1 MVEAEEEE
9 KSFVEVKRKTI
20 KPSATMDEVVLSRRF
35 DQKPSLFKIDQSQNG
50 IQDTGDIEAVESM
63 WDKVFT
69 SMVEKGKFIT
79 VRHNWQNE

>member
-9 KSFVEVKRKTI
+9 KSFVEVKRKTL
-20 KPSATMDEVVLSRRF
+20 KTSATVDDAVLSRRF
-35 DQKPSLFKIDQSQNG
+35 DQKPSLFKIDQNE

-79 VRHNWQNE
+79 VRHDWKNE